1 MNKALAAI
9 GILLTILASTF
20 GVWKYLDQF
29 ALAEDMRTM
38 QQKLQQSDFCMMKE
52 LRLISIRN
60 DIRDYNQT
68 YGKDCARCD
77 DKQKE
82 DYSILLEEKEI
93 QKKALE
99 VCK

>member
-1 MNKALAAI
+1 MNKTITTI
-9 GILLTILASTF
+9 GILVALLATTF
-20 GVWKYLDQF
+20 GAYQYLDRF

-52 LRLISIRN
+52 LRLISVRN
-60 DIRDYNQT
+60 DLRDYNLN

-82 DYSILLEEKEI
+82 DYSILLEEKEM